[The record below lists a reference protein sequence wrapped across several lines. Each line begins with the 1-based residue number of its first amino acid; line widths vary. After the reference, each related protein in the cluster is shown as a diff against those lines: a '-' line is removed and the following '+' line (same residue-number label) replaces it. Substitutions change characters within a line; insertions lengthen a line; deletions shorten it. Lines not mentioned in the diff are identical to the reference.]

1 MYVQYLQQK
10 QTTTRTATTTENWK
24 QQQHYTTEGG
34 SGGSC
39 GMTVAIAVPVDIEN
53 RYDNKFAMTGEIAI
67 TTTLKRLW
75 EEKEQNQQICSK
87 DYNNNNI
94 SNG

>member
-1 MYVQYLQQK
+1 
-10 QTTTRTATTTENWK
+10 
-24 QQQHYTTEGG
+24 
-34 SGGSC
+34 
-39 GMTVAIAVPVDIEN
+39 MTVAIAVPVDIEN
-53 RYDNKFAMTGEIAI
+53 RYDNKFAMTGKIAI

-87 DYNNNNI
+87 DYNNNN

>member
-1 MYVQYLQQK
+1 MYVQYLQQN
-10 QTTTRTATTTENWK
+10 QTTTKQEQRQ
-24 QQQHYTTEGG
+24 QQQHHTTEGG

-53 RYDNKFAMTGEIAI
+53 RYDNKFAMTGKIAI

-87 DYNNNNI
+87 DYNNNS